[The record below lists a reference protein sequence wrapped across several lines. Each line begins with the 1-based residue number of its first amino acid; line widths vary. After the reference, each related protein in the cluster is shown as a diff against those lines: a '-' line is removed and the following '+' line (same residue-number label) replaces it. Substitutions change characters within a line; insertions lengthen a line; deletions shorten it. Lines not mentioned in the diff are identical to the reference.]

1 MKYTDDDTGMLRH
14 DSAEELMVRE
24 ALAKY
29 GSTKQQGEYT
39 IEDYYA
45 LPDEPR
51 MELIDGVFYA
61 MGAPTLT
68 HQDIAFRLGMLF
80 CNYIE
85 GKGGR
90 CRVYIAPCDVQLDC
104 DNRTMVQPDVMIIC
118 DRDKLS
124 NRKNVYGA
132 PDLTVEVLSP
142 SSRRKDIQIKTRK
155 YHEAGVREYW
165 MIDPMK
171 RQIVIHDFTTGLN
184 AIYEFTDKIPVG
196 IFDGNLIVDFEEISR
211 YADEAFGE

>member
-14 DSAEELMVRE
+14 DSEEELMVRE
-24 ALAKY
+24 ALIKY
-29 GSTKQQGEYT
+29 GSTKKQGEYT

-61 MGAPTLT
+61 MSSPTLT
-68 HQDIAFRLGMLF
+68 HQDIIGELMIIFK
-80 CNYIE
+80 NYIKE
-85 GKGGR
+85 KNGK
-90 CRVYIAPCDVQLDC
+90 CRVYVAPCDVKLDC
-104 DNRTMVQPDVMIIC
+104 ENRTMVQPDVMIIC
-118 DRDKLS
+118 DRNKLS
-124 NRKNVYGA
+124 NRRNVYGA

-155 YHEAGVREYW
+155 YREAGVREYW

-171 RQIVIHDFTTGLN
+171 RQIIIHDFTTGQS
-184 AIYEFTDKIPVG
+184 AIYGFTDKIPVG
-196 IFDGNLIVDFEEISR
+196 IFDGNLIVDFAEISR
-211 YADEAFGE
+211 YADAAFE